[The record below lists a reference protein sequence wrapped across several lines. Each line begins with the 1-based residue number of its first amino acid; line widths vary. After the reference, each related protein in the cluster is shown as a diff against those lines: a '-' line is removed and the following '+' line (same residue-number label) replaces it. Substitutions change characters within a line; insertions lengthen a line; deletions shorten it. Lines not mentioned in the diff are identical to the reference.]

1 MTAKLTLIL
10 GGVRSGKST
19 TAENL
24 AHGGHRV
31 LFVATAE
38 PLDEEMRNRIG
49 AHQKNRPS
57 TWDTLEE
64 PLDPVAVVRPQLGCY
79 DTFLLDCV
87 TLWVSNLLL
96 KNEHCP
102 DYERIILSAV
112 EQLLDLIEVSDANWV
127 LVSNE
132 VGLGV
137 VPPSHLGRAF
147 RDALG
152 RANHL
157 IASRADRV
165 WLIVAGFPL
174 QLKPPSP

>member
-1 MTAKLTLIL
+1 MAHSVLRKVEILTAKLTLIL
-10 GGVRSGKST
+10 GGARAGKST
-19 TAENL
+19 TAEEL

-31 LFVATAE
+31 LFIATAE
-38 PLDEEMRNRIG
+38 PLDEEMRNRIR
-49 AHQKNRPS
+49 AHQKSRPI
-57 TWDTLEE
+57 TWDTL
-64 PLDPVAVVRPQLGCY
+64 DRY

-102 DYERIILSAV
+102 NYERIILSAV
-112 EQLLDLIEVSDANWV
+112 EQLLDLIEVSDANWI

-132 VGLGV
+132 AGLGV

-165 WLIVAGFPL
+165 WLMVAGLPL

>member
-1 MTAKLTLIL
+1 MAHSVLRKVEILTAKLTLIL
-10 GGVRSGKST
+10 GGGRAGKST
-19 TAENL
+19 TAEEL

-31 LFVATAE
+31 LFIATAE
-38 PLDEEMRNRIG
+38 PLD
-49 AHQKNRPS
+49 P
-57 TWDTLEE
+57 
-64 PLDPVAVVRPQLGCY
+64 PAVVRPQLDCY
-79 DTFLLDCV
+79 NTFLLDCV

-112 EQLLDLIEVSDANWV
+112 EQLLDLIEVSDATWI
-127 LVSNE
+127 LVINE
-132 VGLGV
+132 AGLGV
-137 VPPSHLGRAF
+137 VPPSHLERAF

-165 WLIVAGFPL
+165 WLMVPGLPL